1 MKPVIRKFDGRAEDY
16 TAGRPD
22 YAAALIDCM
31 YREYGVS
38 DASVIADIGSGTG
51 KFARHLLDRGSEV
64 YCVEPNDDMR
74 RTAERELRSYEK
86 FHSVTGTAEHTTLA
100 DGAADFVTAAQAFH
114 WFDGKR
120 FKEECLRILKDGG
133 TVFLIWNARDGS
145 DLLNQELFRLH
156 TAYCPGFKG
165 FSGGTKQDDPK
176 IRSFFDGQYVS
187 MSFDHPL
194 TFDRDRFV
202 ARCLSS
208 SYSLRK
214 GDKDY
219 DDYIDALNELFD
231 RHEHHGLVS
240 VANQSVAYVGAIGQ
254 GR

>member
-1 MKPVIRKFDGRAEDY
+1 MKTVIRKFDGRAEDY

-22 YAAALIDCM
+22 YAVALIDCM

-120 FKEECLRILKDGG
+120 FKGECLRILKDGG

-145 DLLNQELFRLH
+145 DLLNQELFRLY
-156 TAYCPGFKG
+156 TAYCPGFRG
-165 FSGGTKQDDPK
+165 FSGGTQQDDPK
-176 IRSFFDGQYVS
+176 IKSFFDGRYVS

-194 TFDRDRFV
+194 MFNRDRFV

-208 SYSLRK
+208 SYSLRE
-214 GDKDY
+214 GDKGY
-219 DDYIDALNELFD
+219 EGYVDALNELFD
-231 RHEHHGLVS
+231 RHERHGLVS
-240 VANQSVAYVGAIGQ
+240 VANQSVAYAGTIGQ